1 MIPQTPG
8 DWVNA
13 MSETRKAAKRDVKM
27 TADISATCSFIQG
40 TWHWIPCG
48 TRDTEGNIPDK

>member
-27 TADISATCSFIQG
+27 TTDISATC
-40 TWHWIPCG
+40 
-48 TRDTEGNIPDK
+48 